1 MATKQKASAKAEQK
15 ANKKQNKKSRFIF
28 VDGEIDYTFLVI
40 VILIVAAG
48 LVMMLSASAPV
59 GMQEGDSYSFFRKQL
74 IFAVLGFAGMWFV
87 SKLEYKS
94 YQRLLP
100 TFLVIC
106 TILLVLVLLPGTGR
120 RINGSSR
127 WLNTPIIP
135 LQPSEFMKP
144 IIAMCFAYVIERNV
158 FDLKTFRGNL
168 PFLIVIFVVSLLLLM
183 ETHLSGTIVIA
194 GIAFVV
200 LIAGGAPLKWYL
212 ISGAVAMPIGI
223 LGVKFLSEERWSR
236 ILSFLDP
243 FADMQD
249 TGYQITQAL
258 YAIGSGRIFGLGLG
272 ESVQK
277 YSYLPEPYND
287 FIFAIICEELGMVGA
302 VVIMLLFLALIFRGV
317 RIALNAPDVYTTLT
331 AIGIVGH
338 IAIQTILNIAVAT
351 SSVPNTGVALPFF
364 SYGGTSILT
373 LLVEM
378 GILLNISRYEK
389 RPLKIKKKK
398 K

>member
-223 LGVKFLSEERWSR
+223 LGVKLLS
-236 ILSFLDP
+236 
-243 FADMQD
+243 
-249 TGYQITQAL
+249 
-258 YAIGSGRIFGLGLG
+258 
-272 ESVQK
+272 
-277 YSYLPEPYND
+277 
-287 FIFAIICEELGMVGA
+287 
-302 VVIMLLFLALIFRGV
+302 
-317 RIALNAPDVYTTLT
+317 
-331 AIGIVGH
+331 
-338 IAIQTILNIAVAT
+338 
-351 SSVPNTGVALPFF
+351 
-364 SYGGTSILT
+364 
-373 LLVEM
+373 
-378 GILLNISRYEK
+378 
-389 RPLKIKKKK
+389 
-398 K
+398 

>member
-158 FDLKTFRGNL
+158 FDLKTFRGHL

-223 LGVKFLSEERWSR
+223 LGVKLLSEERWSR

-243 FADMQD
+243 FGDMQD

>member
-15 ANKKQNKKSRFIF
+15 VNKKENKKSRFIF

-106 TILLVLVLLPGTGR
+106 TVLLVLVLLPGTGR

-144 IIAMCFAYVIERNV
+144 IIAMCFAYVIERNI
-158 FDLKTFRGNL
+158 FDLKTFKGNL
-168 PFLIVIFVVSLLLLM
+168 PFLIVIVVVSVLLLM

-212 ISGAVAMPIGI
+212 ISGVIAMP
-223 LGVKFLSEERWSR
+223 LGVIGVRLLSEERWSR

-317 RIALNAPDVYTTLT
+317 KIALNAPDVYTTLT

-389 RPLKIKKKK
+389 RPPKVKKKK

>member
-1 MATKQKASAKAEQK
+1 
-15 ANKKQNKKSRFIF
+15 
-28 VDGEIDYTFLVI
+28 
-40 VILIVAAG
+40 
-48 LVMMLSASAPV
+48 
-59 GMQEGDSYSFFRKQL
+59 
-74 IFAVLGFAGMWFV
+74 
-87 SKLEYKS
+87 
-94 YQRLLP
+94 
-100 TFLVIC
+100 
-106 TILLVLVLLPGTGR
+106 
-120 RINGSSR
+120 
-127 WLNTPIIP
+127 
-135 LQPSEFMKP
+135 
-144 IIAMCFAYVIERNV
+144 
-158 FDLKTFRGNL
+158 
-168 PFLIVIFVVSLLLLM
+168 
-183 ETHLSGTIVIA
+183 
-194 GIAFVV
+194 
-200 LIAGGAPLKWYL
+200 
-212 ISGAVAMPIGI
+212 
-223 LGVKFLSEERWSR
+223 
-236 ILSFLDP
+236 
-243 FADMQD
+243 MQD

-287 FIFAIICEELGMVGA
+287 FIFSIICEELGMVGA